1 MKRLLV
7 WFLVLALACTV
18 LAPAAL
24 GANVTATGFTDWDQ
38 VENQSQVAML
48 VDLNLISGYSDG
60 SFRPY
65 NCMTRA
71 ETAKIVS
78 GLLTEQVP
86 QTTES
91 RFADVAGTW
100 SAPYV
105 QFCVDKGILSGYE
118 DGFFRPNDY
127 LTIRQLAKMLLAA
140 LGHKSTAYT
149 GSGWAAAVDADAD
162 ALGIYAGLDENYDRY
177 VTRDEACL
185 MIGNALQCP
194 IILGY
199 DSDGE
204 PEYVLDDLMSPRS
217 MLEYRFYI
225 IPVTGVVT
233 ANAVANLQAPGGK
246 LDGNLIHIDGYA
258 RNFAVSPSVARDT
271 SLLGHEV
278 TVYVRYGMP
287 YHQVYG
293 LPGIRAQEQCAVF
306 YSAGDLDALVKYGAL
321 KIDRETMFSKD
332 LQPDDASCLDTMA
345 AGDTLTVIDHEGD
358 GVVDVVL
365 LTTQAAAEAAET
377 AQASASAE

>member
-91 RFADVAGTW
+91 RFSDVTGTW

-127 LTIRQLAKMLLAA
+127 MTIRQLAKMLLAA
-140 LGHKSTAYT
+140 LGHEPTAYT
-149 GSGWAAAVDADAD
+149 GSAWAEAVDADAD
-162 ALGIYAGLDENYDRY
+162 ALGIYAGLDGNYDRY

-199 DSDGE
+199 DGQGKAQ
-204 PEYVLDDLMSPRS
+204 YALDDLMSPKS

-225 IPVTGVVT
+225 IPVTGVVV
-233 ANAVANLQAPGGK
+233 ANAVADLRTPGGK
-246 LDGNLIHIDGYA
+246 LAGNLIHIDGYA
-258 RNFAVSPSVARDT
+258 RDFAVSSSVARDT

-287 YHQVYG
+287 YHQAYG
-293 LPGIRAQEQCAVF
+293 LPGIRSQEQCVTFNTA
-306 YSAGDLDALVKYGAL
+306 AELEALVKFGAL
-321 KIDRETMFSKD
+321 KLGRETMFCKD
-332 LQPDDASCLDTMA
+332 LQPDDASCLDTMTD
-345 AGDTLTVIDHEGD
+345 GDILTVIDHEGD
-358 GVVDVVL
+358 GLVDVVL
-365 LTTQAAAEAAET
+365 LTTQAAAEAAE
-377 AQASASAE
+377 AVEAAISVE